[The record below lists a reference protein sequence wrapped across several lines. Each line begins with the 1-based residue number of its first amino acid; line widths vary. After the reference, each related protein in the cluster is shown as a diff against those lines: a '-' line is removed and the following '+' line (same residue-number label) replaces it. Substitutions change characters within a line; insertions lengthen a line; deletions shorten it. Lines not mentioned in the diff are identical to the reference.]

1 MATFR
6 LSCPP
11 GRTGAGVSARL
22 GVAASRVSEAGA
34 EASRRSPRV
43 SERALWVLASAEE
56 PQDGV
61 ELAESLQAVL
71 THLEPVATLLWELA
85 RDGYEADWI
94 CFVGSHACEHAVELD
109 RDLLARLL
117 TLPGQLLLDV
127 YADDD
132 DDDESGHARA
142 RYA

>member
-11 GRTGAGVSARL
+11 GRAGAEVSARL

-34 EASRRSPRV
+34 EVSSRSPGV
-43 SERALWVLASAEE
+43 WERALWVLSSAEE
-56 PQDGV
+56 PQDSV
-61 ELAESLQAVL
+61 DLAESLQVVL
-71 THLEPVATLLWELA
+71 TRLEPVASLLWELA
-85 RDGYEADWI
+85 REGYEADWF
-94 CFVGSHACEHAVELD
+94 CYVGSYACEHAVELD

-117 TLPGQLLLDV
+117 RLPGQLLLDV

-132 DDDESGHARA
+132 ES
-142 RYA
+142 